1 MDLDGTWPGRV
12 ARSLGRAL
20 LLLGREVRDGLGL
33 RRRVTARKTR
43 GAAQATRGAGEEGG
57 ESRRSGSAVVASPYN
72 PDLDKGGKLIIE
84 PAPLDGGIQ
93 NTGWSKK
100 WRFR

>member
-1 MDLDGTWPGRV
+1 MDLDGTGPVRV

-20 LLLGREVRDGLGL
+20 LLLGREVNAGLNM
-33 RRRVTARKTR
+33 RRRVTTHKTR
-43 GAAQATRGAGEEGG
+43 EAARATRGAGGEGV